1 MVAAKAR
8 YQEAE
13 SSEQEISPPPLDSR
27 NILCYLMQIVKS
39 RYVNITIRCPVKK
52 CIRVMKALS
61 DPTRVKI
68 VKVLGHK
75 ELCVCELTALLGLA
89 QSTVSKHLKLLED
102 AGLVSSSREGAWVN
116 YCLADGRDSPY
127 AQAMLAHLGQWL
139 DEDHEVRQILAEIP
153 QVDRERIKVA

>member
-1 MVAAKAR
+1 M
-8 YQEAE
+8 
-13 SSEQEISPPPLDSR
+13 
-27 NILCYLMQIVKS
+27 
-39 RYVNITIRCPVKK
+39 KK

-75 ELCVCELTALLGLA
+75 GLCVCELTALLGLA

-116 YCLADGRDSPY
+116 YCLADGQDSPY

-139 DEDHEVRQILAEIP
+139 DDDDEVRQILAEIP